1 MERKQIFS
9 LIAKQLSLFPTVAL
23 LGARQVGKTTLARA
37 IAAQAQGAGKMVHLF
52 DLEDP
57 SHAARLHDPMLAL
70 QALDGLVIIDEI
82 QTSPELFPTLRVLND
97 RSDST
102 TRFLILGSASPELL
116 KQGSET
122 LAGRI
127 AFIEIS
133 PFGLYENPDILVSL
147 LWERGGY
154 PRSFL
159 AESTE
164 DSLSWRREYLK
175 TFLERDIPQLGFS
188 VPSLGMRRFWT
199 MLAHYHGQNIN
210 YSELGRSLDISDA
223 TVRRYLDILAGA
235 YVVRRVQ
242 PWFENIKKRQ
252 LKSPKVYIRDSGI
265 FHSLMSIS
273 DLASLQ
279 NHPKLGAS
287 WEGFALEEVAK
298 ALRLREEE
306 TYYWAVHGQGELDLL
321 LFRNGRRVG
330 VEFKFSSS
338 PTITKSM
345 NLAIEMLQL
354 DTLEIVH
361 PGQGSWRLSE
371 KITCYGLREIISK
384 WENE

>member
-1 MERKQIFS
+1 MDRKQLFS
-9 LIAKQLSLFPTVAL
+9 LIQHQLGLFPTVAL
-23 LGARQVGKTTLARA
+23 LGARQVGKTTLART
-37 IAAQAQGAGKMVHLF
+37 IAAQAGEQTVHIF

-57 SHAARLHDPMLAL
+57 SHISRLQDPMLAL
-70 QALDGLVIIDEI
+70 QSLKGLVIIDEI
-82 QTSPELFPTLRVLND
+82 QTRPDLFSILRVLND
-97 RSDST
+97 RQDST
-102 TRFLILGSASPELL
+102 TRFLILGSASPALL
-116 KQGSET
+116 RQGSET

-127 AFIEIS
+127 AFIEIP
-133 PFGLYENPDILVSL
+133 PFGLCESPDISTSL

-159 AESTE
+159 ADSNE

-188 VPSLGMRRFWT
+188 IPSFAMRRFWT
-199 MLAHYHGQNIN
+199 MLAHYHGQNMN
-210 YSELGRSLDISDA
+210 YSELARSLDISDA

-273 DLASLQ
+273 DLSSLQ
-279 NHPKLGAS
+279 THPKLGAS
-287 WEGFALEEVAK
+287 WEGFALEEIAK

-321 LFRNGRRVG
+321 LFRNGKRIG
-330 VEFKFSSS
+330 IEFKFSSS
-338 PTITKSM
+338 PTITRSM
-345 NLAIEMLQL
+345 KLAIEMLNL
-354 DTLEIVH
+354 DLLEIIH
-361 PGQGSWRLSE
+361 PGEGSWPLSD
-371 KITCYGLREIISK
+371 KITCCGLREIINK
-384 WENE
+384 WQHH